1 MAERELDG
9 PPFTTYVDADEA
21 YLRGQAGSVG
31 SGLLGGW
38 SQATLG
44 GCFGAREGSEAEV
57 RKTIAEIARRRARR
71 TFEYPPG
78 EHIPIPHAD

>member
-1 MAERELDG
+1 MADWQLDG
-9 PPFTTYVDADEA
+9 PPWMTYIDADEA

-44 GCFGAREGSEAEV
+44 GCFGARLGNEAEV
-57 RKTIAEIARRRARR
+57 RKTIAEIARRRAHAVL
-71 TFEYPPG
+71 EYPPG
-78 EHIPIPHAD
+78 QHIPIPHAD

>member
-1 MAERELDG
+1 MANWELDG
-9 PPFTTYVDADEA
+9 PPWMTYVDPDEA

-44 GCFGAREGSEAEV
+44 GSFGAREGTEAEV
-57 RKTIAEIARRRARR
+57 RKTIAEIARRRAHDVV
-71 TFEYPPG
+71 EYPPG
-78 EHIPIPHAD
+78 EHTPIPHAG